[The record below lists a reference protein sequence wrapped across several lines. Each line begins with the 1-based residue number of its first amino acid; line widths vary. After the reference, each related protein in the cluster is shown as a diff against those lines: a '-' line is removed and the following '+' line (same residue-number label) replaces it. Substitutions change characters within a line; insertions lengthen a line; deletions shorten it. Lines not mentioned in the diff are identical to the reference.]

1 MNTEVDNILQILVR
15 DEAIWLN
22 MAEEISSNSK
32 VPAKDLLHDFYIA
45 LHSKIYNGK
54 VKINDILYNDSLN
67 KAFIY
72 KMMHNIFIDTIRVDK
87 DILIEKDLKNIVE
100 ADNNSYVDIEK
111 IVDDIVNEFYWFD
124 RKLFN
129 LYRKEFH
136 TIRSLSKATKISH
149 VVVQN
154 TISKCK
160 KKIKRKLNEEI

>member
-1 MNTEVDNILQILVR
+1 MNSEVDNILQILVR
-15 DEAIWLN
+15 DEATWLS

-100 ADNNSYVDIEK
+100 ADNDSYVDIEK
-111 IVDDIVNEFYWFD
+111 MVDDIVDEFYWFD

-129 LYRKEFH
+129 LYRKKFH
-136 TIRSLSKATKISH
+136 SIRKLSAATNISH
-149 VVVQN
+149 VVVWR
-154 TISKCK
+154 TINNCIKEIK
-160 KKIKRKLNEEI
+160 KKINED